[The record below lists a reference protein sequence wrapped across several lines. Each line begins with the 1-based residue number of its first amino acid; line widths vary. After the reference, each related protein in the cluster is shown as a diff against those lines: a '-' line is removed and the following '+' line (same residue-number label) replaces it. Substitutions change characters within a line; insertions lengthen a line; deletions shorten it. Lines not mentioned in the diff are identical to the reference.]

1 MSNQT
6 SDFIGIFAQHKV
18 AANLLMLILILAG
31 LASLTRLNTQFFP
44 NFILD
49 TITVRVE
56 WRGASSEDV
65 EDAISSRLEQELRTI
80 DFIKKMTS
88 TSSFGSAVVA
98 LEFEEGTEMGSALDQ
113 VKEQVGQLRNLP
125 SDSETPKI
133 TLVSAYE
140 PIARLLI
147 TTEGEL
153 DELRYFVHEAEHAL
167 LDRGISRVTI
177 TGLPEEEMA
186 IQLSTQKLESLGLDI
201 NDVGDRIAELS
212 RDLPAG
218 EVGNA
223 DTARLLRSLD
233 QRRDAEAFAQLPLK
247 IDYSGRLI
255 LLDDVADIERR
266 PMRNQVSLFYED
278 KPAVEIRLQRTESA
292 DSLESAEILEKWVA
306 ETIPNL
312 PKGVSLKVYDA
323 SWELIA
329 ERMNLLLTNGLG
341 GLVLVVGILFLF
353 LHGRVAI
360 WVAVGIPV
368 SFMATLFVMYLF
380 GGSINMISLFGLI
393 MALGIIV
400 DDAIVVGE
408 DGLSHYQMGE
418 GSLMAAEGGARRMLA
433 PVIASSMTTIAS
445 FLPLMLIGGTIGNI
459 LFDIPFVVVCV
470 IVASLVESFLILPG
484 HLRHAFH
491 QIHHQKPQP
500 RRQWLDNKFNTLRD
514 DYFRPLVTKVIEYRW
529 ATIAATLALLI
540 MCIGLLAGGR
550 ILFTFFPSPEG
561 PKIFANA
568 RFTAGTPS
576 DVVAEFLDEL
586 NRTLDETDAA
596 LGGDLIVL
604 DVTRLGS
611 ASTSGRSSSQT
622 AERFGSIQVEMVSP
636 DAREVRNKTFMR
648 EWRARIVLPAG
659 IETFT
664 LSESRTGPPGNDLDI
679 RLTGAS
685 AEVLKQAGQ
694 DVAQALKQL
703 PGINAIEDDMP
714 YGQEQLIYK
723 IKGQGE
729 VLGLTTNNV
738 GRQLRAAFDG
748 RLVQIFQDGDDEV
761 EVRVMLPDS
770 ERNTL
775 ASLENFM
782 LRLPQGGS
790 VPLSSVVEFE
800 ARRGFDVLRH
810 TDSQLAIHIT
820 ANVDAKLNNANEI
833 IADLKVSLLPE
844 LSQRYGVK
852 AGFEGRAEDQAET
865 ISEMKQGLMLA
876 LVLIYLILAWVF
888 SSYGWPLVVMAA
900 IPFGLIG
907 ALFGHAVMGIDL
919 TILSLFGIF
928 GLSGIVV
935 NDSIILVTFFKQ
947 QREKGV
953 ETTEAII
960 TAATHRLR
968 AVLLTSLTTIGGL
981 TPLLFETSRQAQF
994 LIPMA
999 VSISFG
1005 LMFATVLVLLVI
1017 PALLSVHESI
1027 AEKFMDRSMVK
1038 PAESK
1043 PL

>member
-1 MSNQT
+1 MT
-6 SDFIGIFAQHKV
+6 THKSDFIGIFAQHKV
-18 AANLLMLILILAG
+18 AANLLMLILVLAG

-44 NFILD
+44 NFVLD

-56 WRGASSEDV
+56 WRGASAEDV

-80 DFIKKMTS
+80 DFVEKMTS
-88 TSSFGSAVVA
+88 TSSYGSAVVA
-98 LEFEEGTEMGSALDQ
+98 LEFEEDTEMGAALDQ
-113 VKEQVGQLRNLP
+113 VKEEVAQLRNLP
-125 SDSETPKI
+125 SDAEIPKI
-133 TLVSAYE
+133 SLVTRYE

-153 DELRYFVHEAEHAL
+153 DELRHFVHDAEHEL

-186 IQLSTQKLESLGLDI
+186 IQLSTQKLASLGLDL
-201 NDVGDRIAELS
+201 NDVADRISELS

-233 QRRDAEAFAQLPLK
+233 QRRDADAFAQLPLK
-247 IDYSGRLI
+247 TDYSGRLV
-255 LLDDVADIERR
+255 LLDDVAKIERR
-266 PMRNQVSLFYED
+266 SMRNQVSLFYED
-278 KPAVEIRLQRTESA
+278 RPAVEIRLQRTESA
-292 DSLESAEILEKWVA
+292 DSLKSAEILQEWVA
-306 ETIPNL
+306 ETRPNL
-312 PKGVSLKVYDA
+312 PRGVNLKVYDA

-341 GLVLVVGILFLF
+341 GLVLVIGVLFLF

-380 GGSINMISLFGLI
+380 GGTINMISLFGLI

-408 DGLSHYQMGE
+408 DGLAHYQMGE

-433 PVIASSMTTIAS
+433 PVIASSLTTISS

-470 IVASLVESFLILPG
+470 IIASLFESFLILPG

-491 QIHHQKPQP
+491 KIHHQKPQP
-500 RRQWLDNKFNTLRD
+500 RRQWLDTKFNTLRD
-514 DYFRPLVTKVIEYRW
+514 DYFRPLVTKAIEYRSV
-529 ATIAATLALLI
+529 TIVTTVALLI
-540 MCIGLLAGGR
+540 VMIGLLAGGR

-561 PKIFANA
+561 VKIFANA

-576 DVVAEFLDEL
+576 HVVAEFLDEL
-586 NRTLDETDAA
+586 NQSLDETEAA

-611 ASTSGRSSSQT
+611 ASTAGRASSQT
-622 AERFGSIQVEMVSP
+622 AERFGSIQVEMTSP
-636 DAREVRNKTFMR
+636 DARDVRNKTFMQA
-648 EWRARIVLPAG
+648 WRQRITLPAG

-664 LSESRTGPPGNDLDI
+664 LSESRAGPPGNDIDI

-685 AEVLKQAGQ
+685 AETLKQAGQ

-703 PGINAIEDDMP
+703 PGVNAVEDDMP

-729 VLGLTTNNV
+729 VLGLTVNNV

-775 ASLENFM
+775 ATLENFM
-782 LRLPQGGS
+782 LQLPQGGS
-790 VPLSSVVEFE
+790 VPLSSVVEFK

-820 ANVDAKLNNANEI
+820 ANVDTKLNNANNI
-833 IADLKVSLLPE
+833 IADLKKDFLPDIT
-844 LSQRYGVK
+844 QRYGVK

-876 LVLIYLILAWVF
+876 LILIYLILAWVF
-888 SSYGWPLVVMAA
+888 SSYGWPLVVMTA

-935 NDSIILVTFFKQ
+935 NDSIILVTFYKQ
-947 QREKGV
+947 LREKGMA
-953 ETTEAII
+953 TTEAII
-960 TAATHRLR
+960 DAACHRLR

-1027 AEKFMDRSMVK
+1027 AEQFINKDMQLK
-1038 PAESK
+1038 K
-1043 PL
+1043 G